1 MKLKLIFAVALSMPA
16 VAFCQSS
23 SGNGTPVVVVVG
35 RPMTSTDS
43 LMVKQL
49 FFSALRE
56 KTIENY
62 TLASDLFNRILQT
75 DPMNDASMYEL
86 ALIKKQQ
93 NNMAEAQSLLEKAV
107 TVRSDNEWYWLA
119 LSECYEKNN
128 DIPKLSYVFDELI
141 KIRPD
146 DADYYFDKA
155 NALFL
160 EKKYDEALQIYG
172 KVEQLTGLTDD
183 LVAKRQKIY
192 LAQGKVDKAAV
203 ELEQLITDNPG
214 QVRYYLLLAE
224 IYNSNGLN
232 DKALKVLERAEK
244 AKPSNGVVHLALAD
258 IYRDKKNYEGS
269 FNQLKMAFNDP
280 DIPIDQKLRII
291 MGYLPKFPDPNAK
304 SSALELSRVLTVVHP
319 GEARA
324 YAIYGDM
331 LMQNERYKDARPMY
345 QKALSLNA
353 QIYAVH
359 EQLVRLDLGDSNYD
373 AAIKDGD
380 NALSMFPNQ
389 GWMNYLVGVAW
400 VQKKNPTKA
409 LGYLKNATS
418 LEVQDKDL
426 LSQCYSAMGDCYH
439 QLKDDKRSDEAY
451 DKALTYNPDNAYTL
465 NNYAYYLSVRGEQL
479 GKAEQMSH
487 HSNELQP
494 NNPSFQDTYAWI
506 LFKEKKYAEAKV
518 WIEKALVNDKDHS
531 AVQSEHYGDIMF
543 YLGDVN
549 AAVQNWKKAK
559 QYGGQSPVLERK
571 INERKYIE

>member
-1 MKLKLIFAVALSMPA
+1 MIPA
-16 VAFCQSS
+16 VGFAQNN
-23 SGNGTPVVVVVG
+23 NGKGTTVVMVVG
-35 RPMTSTDS
+35 KPMTSMDS

-86 ALIKKQQ
+86 AVIKKQQ
-93 NNMAEAQSLLEKAV
+93 NNIPEAQSLMEKAV
-107 TVRSDNEWYWLA
+107 TVKSDNEWYWLGLA
-119 LSECYEKNN
+119 ECYEKSN
-128 DIPKLSYVFDELI
+128 DLPKLLYVFDALI
-141 KIRPD
+141 KLKPD
-146 DADYYFDKA
+146 NADYYFDKA
-155 NALFL
+155 NALFIQ
-160 EKKYDEALQIYG
+160 KKYDEALAVYS

-183 LVAKRQKIY
+183 LVAKREKVY
-192 LAQGKVDKAAV
+192 LAQGKVDKAAA
-203 ELEQLITDNPG
+203 ELEQLIAANPD

-232 DKALKVLERAEK
+232 DKALKVLEKAEK
-244 AKPSNGVVHLALAD
+244 AKPSNGVIHLALAD

-269 FNQLKMAFNDP
+269 FNQLKMAFTDP
-280 DIPIDQKLRII
+280 DISIEQKLRII

-304 SSALELSRVLTVVHP
+304 ASALELSRVLTVTHP

-331 LMQNERYKDARPMY
+331 LMQNERYKEARPVY
-345 QKALSLNA
+345 QKALSLNS
-353 QIYAVH
+353 QIYSVH
-359 EQLVRLDLGDSNYD
+359 EQLVRLDLGDNNFD

-389 GWMNYLVGVAW
+389 AWMNYLVGVAW
-400 VQKKNPTKA
+400 VQKKNPSKA
-409 LGYLKNATS
+409 IGYLKNATS
-418 LEVQDKDL
+418 LEVQDKEL
-426 LSQCYSAMGDCYH
+426 LSQCYSALGDCYH
-439 QLKDDKRSDEAY
+439 ELKDDKHSDEAY
-451 DKALTYNPDNAYTL
+451 EKSLSYNPDNAYTL
-465 NNYAYYLSVRGEQL
+465 NNYAYYLSIRGEQL
-479 GKAEQMSH
+479 NKAEQMSKR
-487 HSNELQP
+487 SNEIQP
-494 NNPSFQDTYAWI
+494 NTASFQDTYAWI
-506 LFKEKKYAEAKV
+506 LFKLKKYAEAKV
-518 WIEKALVNDKDHS
+518 WIEKALISDKDHS